1 MLHALIDSMLGALN
15 LGDIGTNF
23 PSTEEWRDAAGR
35 ELFSIAYEKVRNEGY
50 KLLQFDVIVIAE
62 QPKMSGY
69 REEILRSLSEITSV
83 SEKNIGFKAKT
94 AENMGFIGN
103 NEGAAAMVISRLSR

>member
-1 MLHALIDSMLGALN
+1 MLGALN

-23 PSTEEWRDAAGR
+23 PSTKEWRDAPGR
-35 ELFSIAYEKVRNEGY
+35 KLFSLAYEKVRNEGY

-62 QPKMSGY
+62 QPKMSRY

>member
-1 MLHALIDSMLGALN
+1 
-15 LGDIGTNF
+15 
-23 PSTEEWRDAAGR
+23 
-35 ELFSIAYEKVRNEGY
+35 
-50 KLLQFDVIVIAE
+50 
-62 QPKMSGY
+62 MSGY